1 MLKASD
7 RVLHTSWLLLLEEYG
22 VTSDYLPWKM
32 QKNVVADALS
42 CLEIDSLKIQEEEA
56 LTLLS
61 GSETT
66 VSVISN

>member
-1 MLKASD
+1 
-7 RVLHTSWLLLLEEYG
+7 
-22 VTSDYLPWKM
+22 M